1 MVFEKPIL
9 TDMKIPPRNS
19 SFLSDAVA
27 LGFAEPVLSARRALT
42 MCIVVCAAAFSM
54 GASAQQPYPVKPI
67 RIVEPSPPGAPADVL
82 VRLLGEKLVS
92 ALGQPVI
99 VENRPGAF
107 GTIGIDTVAKAT
119 ADGHTLGR
127 LSMTY
132 LTAPALMAK
141 MPYDTVRDLAA
152 VSLIGK
158 DSNVLVVPN
167 GAPARS
173 VAELIKMAKAK
184 PGMLKFAS
192 GGNSTPAHLVG
203 ELFKR
208 EAGVDIVHVP
218 YKGPV
223 AGVTALIG
231 GEIDMMFGATA
242 AVSPHIKSGRVRALA
257 VSTSQRIPAYPEV
270 PTTAEIGFPRVVFE
284 NWFGIVAP
292 AATPKPVIARLHR
305 EIQIIGAMQE
315 TKQRLDAVGID
326 SVSAGPDQFAALMRA
341 DLPRMAK
348 LVRDARIKPD

>member
-1 MVFEKPIL
+1 MSIL
-9 TDMKIPPRNS
+9 QQRA
-19 SFLSDAVA
+19 SFPQGDVTRR
-27 LGFAEPVLSARRALT
+27 FVDCNHSARSALAIST
-42 MCIVVCAAAFSM
+42 AVCVMAFFPD
-54 GASAQQPYPVKPI
+54 ASAQQPYPVKPV

-92 ALGQPVI
+92 ALGQPVV

-107 GTIGIDTVAKAT
+107 GTIGINTVAKAT

-132 LTAPALMAK
+132 LTAPALMTR
-141 MPYDTVRDLAA
+141 MPYDTEKDLAPVA
-152 VSLIGK
+152 LVGK
-158 DSNVLVVPN
+158 DSNLLVVPS

-173 VAELIKMAKAK
+173 VTDLIKAAKAK

-208 EAGVDIVHVP
+208 EAGVDVVHIP

-223 AGVTALIG
+223 AGVTALIASDV
-231 GEIDMMFGATA
+231 DMMFGATA

-270 PTTAEIGFPRVVFE
+270 LTMAEIGFPRVVFE

-292 AATPKPVIARLHR
+292 AATPKPVIARLYR
-305 EIQIIGAMQE
+305 EIQTIGAMQE

-326 SVSAGPDQFAALMRA
+326 SVSAGPDQFAALIRA
-341 DLPRMAK
+341 DLPRMVK
-348 LVRDARIKPD
+348 LVRDAGIKPD

>member
-1 MVFEKPIL
+1 M
-9 TDMKIPPRNS
+9 
-19 SFLSDAVA
+19 DA
-27 LGFAEPVLSARRALT
+27 F
-42 MCIVVCAAAFSM
+42 
-54 GASAQQPYPVKPI
+54 AQQPYPTKPI

-82 VRLLGEKLVS
+82 VRLLGEKLVP
-92 ALGQPVI
+92 ALGQPVV

-119 ADGHTLGR
+119 ADGYTLGR
-127 LSMTY
+127 FSMTY

-158 DSNVLVVPN
+158 DSNLLVVPS
-167 GAPARS
+167 GTPIKS
-173 VAELIKMAKAK
+173 VGDLIKMAKSK

-208 EAGVDIVHVP
+208 EAGVDVVHIP

-223 AGVTALIG
+223 AGVTALIA

-257 VSTSQRIPAYPEV
+257 VSTSQRIAAFPEI
-270 PTTAEIGFPRVVFE
+270 PTTAEIGFARVVFE

-292 AATPKPVIARLHR
+292 AATPKPVVARLHR
-305 EIQIIGAMQE
+305 ELQTIGAMQE

-326 SVSAGPDQFAALMRA
+326 SVSAGPDQLAALIRT
-341 DLPRMAK
+341 DLPRMVK
-348 LVRDARIKPD
+348 LVRDAGIKPD

>member
-1 MVFEKPIL
+1 MAFEKPIL
-9 TDMKIPPRNS
+9 IDMNNPPRNS
-19 SFLSDAVA
+19 SFPSGAVA
-27 LGFAEPVLSARRALT
+27 LGFAEVVLSARRALT
-42 MCIVVCAAAFSM
+42 MSIVVCAAMYST
-54 GASAQQPYPVKPI
+54 GTSAQQPYPVKPI

-192 GGNSTPAHLVG
+192 GGATVRLPISWGNFLSG
-203 ELFKR
+203 KR
-208 EAGVDIVHVP
+208 AWTSFTFP
-218 YKGPV
+218 
-223 AGVTALIG
+223 T
-231 GEIDMMFGATA
+231 
-242 AVSPHIKSGRVRALA
+242 RA
-257 VSTSQRIPAYPEV
+257 QWQ
-270 PTTAEIGFPRVVFE
+270 G
-284 NWFGIVAP
+284 
-292 AATPKPVIARLHR
+292 
-305 EIQIIGAMQE
+305 
-315 TKQRLDAVGID
+315 
-326 SVSAGPDQFAALMRA
+326 
-341 DLPRMAK
+341 
-348 LVRDARIKPD
+348 

>member
-1 MVFEKPIL
+1 MTKRAIL
-9 TDMKIPPRNS
+9 NVP
-19 SFLSDAVA
+19 A
-27 LGFAEPVLSARRALT
+27 
-42 MCIVVCAAAFSM
+42 VVCAAVFSM
-54 GASAQQPYPVKPI
+54 SASAQQPYPVKPI

-82 VRLLGEKLVS
+82 VRLLGEKLAPV
-92 ALGQPVI
+92 LGQPVV

-107 GTIGIDTVAKAT
+107 GTIGINTVAKAT

-141 MPYDTVRDLAA
+141 MPYDTERDLAP

-158 DSNVLVVPN
+158 DSNLLVVPS

-173 VAELIKMAKAK
+173 AAELIKAAKAK

-208 EAGVDIVHVP
+208 EAGVDIVHIP
-218 YKGPV
+218 FKGPV

-231 GEIDMMFGATA
+231 GEIDMMFGATV
-242 AVSPHIKSGRVRALA
+242 AVTPHIKSGRLRVLA
-257 VSTSQRIPAYPEV
+257 VSTAQRIPAYPEV
-270 PTTAEIGFPRVVFE
+270 PTMAEIGFPRVVFE

-305 EIQIIGAMQE
+305 EMQTIGAMQE
-315 TKQRLDAVGID
+315 TKQRLDAVGIE
-326 SVSAGPDQFAALMRA
+326 SVSASPEQFAALVRS
-341 DLPRMAK
+341 DLPRMVK
-348 LVRDARIKPD
+348 LVRDAGIKPD